1 MEMTLFEIVS
11 LYVAINILILFTLT
25 FLVIRQR
32 RGKSISMGHND
43 DESMQRAIRVH
54 GNFTE
59 YAPLALI
66 GMLMMAS
73 LSATPAW
80 LHGVGI
86 AFTLGRLMHAF
97 GYSKVTGK
105 SFGRLYGMMITG
117 LTLLTIA
124 LYLLYKVFT

>member
-1 MEMTLFEIVS
+1 MTLFEIVA
-11 LYVAINILILFTLT
+11 LYIAINILILFCLT

-32 RGKSISMGHND
+32 RGQEISIGHGD
-43 DESMQRAIRVH
+43 SESMQRAIRVH

-66 GMLMMAS
+66 GMFAMAGLGAS
-73 LSATPAW
+73 PAW

-86 AFTLGRLMHAF
+86 AFTLGRVMHAF
-97 GYSKVTGK
+97 GYSKVTGR

-124 LYLLYKVFT
+124 GYLLFKILS

>member
-1 MEMTLFEIVS
+1 MTLFEIVA
-11 LYVAINILILFTLT
+11 LYIAINILILFTLT

-32 RGKSISMGHND
+32 RSQKIVFGDGDN
-43 DESMQRAIRVH
+43 ESMQRAIRVH

-66 GMLMMAS
+66 GMFAMAG
-73 LSATPAW
+73 LSASPMW

-86 AFTLGRLMHAF
+86 AFTLGRLMHAY
-97 GYSKVTGK
+97 GYSKSKGA

-124 LYLLYKVFT
+124 GYLLFTVLT